1 MERLKKLKRMV
12 LYAGLGKS
20 DFRRIRKDLTEDN
33 KRSLVFCS
41 ALSCVF
47 MAVLFVL
54 SFFLEAAREKRW
66 LYLGVM
72 CAIAV
77 VYLVARYGHLKEKGV
92 YFCIYIL
99 WSIYMAMGIY
109 LGAVATPD
117 QYAVT
122 YVALVLAVPL
132 LFSDMPIRIGIFIG
146 FYAVAFIVCSIF
158 FESPA
163 VRSADIV
170 HAILFST
177 ISVIVS
183 YNAQKIR
190 FQRHLLAY
198 QMRVL
203 SETDLLT
210 GIRNRNA
217 FETAKKRYTDHCTS
231 SVSCVYIDAN
241 GLHELN
247 NVEGHHRG
255 DEMLRLIADSLYKQ
269 FGIENVYRIG
279 GDEFVA
285 FAVDEDLSSVEQ
297 KSDEIRRTIEDQG
310 YFISLGVER
319 QTADVLDI
327 DALVRHAE
335 EKMYDDKTQYYA
347 SRGDQRERTSFP
359 QD

>member
-54 SFFLEAAREKRW
+54 SFFLEAARGKRW

-297 KSDEIRRTIEDQG
+297 KSDEIRRTIEEQG
-310 YFISLGVER
+310 YFISVGIER
-319 QTADVLDI
+319 QTADALDI

-335 EKMYDDKTQYYA
+335 EKMYDDKTRYYA
-347 SRGDQRERTSFP
+347 SRGDQRERISFP